1 MVSEEGSVVRFPPT
15 LRSKFI
21 SAALSVGVRKIGTM
35 LKLRQIRQK
44 QEEQRSDAAS
54 GRMDVEGGGEAA
66 STAASAGAPSAHP
79 SSSSSSRNAR
89 ASQLRIQKDF
99 AEMGDIPSAAVR
111 VPDPNDLMEFDV
123 TITPQSGLYCGAAY
137 EFHVSV
143 PAGYPH
149 QPPKVLCRTTIYHP
163 NIDLDGHVCLNIL
176 HLPPRG
182 EWKPVLSISS
192 VIFGLLTLFLE
203 PNPDDPLN
211 KEAAEAFIR
220 NFDEFSRTV
229 ARTLRGGSFFG
240 RQFPKLLLR

>member
-1 MVSEEGSVVRFPPT
+1 
-15 LRSKFI
+15 
-21 SAALSVGVRKIGTM
+21 M

-44 QEEQRSDAAS
+44 QEEQRSDAVSAS
-54 GRMDVEGGGEAA
+54 AGRMDVEGASGEAPK
-66 STAASAGAPSAHP
+66 TAAVAPAQ
-79 SSSSSSRNAR
+79 SRNAR

-99 AEMGDIPSAAVR
+99 AELGDVPSAVVN

-123 TITPQSGLYCGAAY
+123 TITPQSGLYSGAAY
-137 EFHVSV
+137 VFHVSV
-143 PAGYPH
+143 PTGYPH

-211 KEAAEAFIR
+211 KEAAELFIR

-240 RQFPKLLLR
+240 RQFAKLK